1 MIDVA
6 AIAEACADETRRRIL
21 LLLLAQGELC
31 VCDLFGALELPQPKV
46 SRHLSVLRDANL
58 VVSRKHG
65 TWVHYRLNPDMPLWA
80 VQILGGLADGA
91 ARSEPYQSDRE
102 RVKSACNGTPCAA

>member
-1 MIDVA
+1 MLNVSS
-6 AIAEACADETRRRIL
+6 IAEVCADETRRRIL

-46 SRHLSVLRDANL
+46 SRHLAVLRDADL

-65 TWVHYRLNPDMPLWA
+65 TWVHYRLSPELPLWA
-80 VQILGGLADGA
+80 VQILGALADGA

-102 RVKSACNGTPCAA
+102 RVKIACGAAPCAA